1 MRISK
6 AEKRLNSSE
15 EVLASED
22 WAVEIQIKECLQ
34 ILTENFKTGKKLV
47 KCVMW
52 QNWQNYVI
60 M

>member
-34 ILTENFKTGKKLV
+34 ILTENFKTWKKLV
-47 KCVMW
+47 KCVMCAAGKTT
-52 QNWQNYVI
+52 
-60 M
+60 